1 MTTTPAPNNLEEQ
14 FADTLKL
21 HKKLDSITTKTDKQ
35 MLAAIQSLR
44 CYREAREKIQ
54 SSKEVDYGLLAQL
67 TLELELVIY
76 ADD

>member
-14 FADTLKL
+14 FTNALKL
-21 HKKLDSITTKTDKQ
+21 HENLDSITTQADRQ

-44 CYREAREKIQ
+44 CYRKAREKIQ

-76 ADD
+76 SSD